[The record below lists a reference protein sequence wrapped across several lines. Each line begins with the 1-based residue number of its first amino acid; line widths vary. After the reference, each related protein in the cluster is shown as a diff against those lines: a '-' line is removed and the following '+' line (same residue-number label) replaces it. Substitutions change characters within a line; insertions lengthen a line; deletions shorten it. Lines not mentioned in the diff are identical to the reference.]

1 MAGGNAG
8 LRLSNHFRCGGRV
21 NLYGIKI
28 AKEAEIVVAVGAVG
42 LVAFFAYEIVQLLR
56 TTTKAAEEVGKQ
68 AVGLVTGDNFITQN
82 QHTLDGEEETAYQ
95 GKGVLGTL
103 GAATNSVSGG
113 GFASIG
119 ESVGGWIFDLTH
131 PNAGK

>member
-1 MAGGNAG
+1 M
-8 LRLSNHFRCGGRV
+8 

-56 TTTKAAEEVGKQ
+56 TTAAAAEEVGKQ
-68 AVGLVTGDNFITQN
+68 TVGLVTGDNVITQN
-82 QHTLDGEEETAYQ
+82 QHNFDGTAQTAYQ
-95 GKGVLGTL
+95 GAGIAGTL

-113 GFASIG
+113 ALS
-119 ESVGGWIFDLTH
+119 SVGEYIGGKIFDWTH
-131 PNAGK
+131 